1 MFLAS
6 RLSSLAVSTIASST
20 TGSSHGLASRAGGVI
35 VDVDLTFVWSIGII
49 IVLFLVL
56 KPVLFEP
63 MLKLFEERE
72 RRIDGAKLAARKLDE
87 ASVKALTT
95 YETEMKKARSAGTS
109 DREAQR
115 AEGLKTE
122 AEIVGKVRE
131 TTAETVNAGRRA
143 IQEEA
148 AQARAALKTEANALA
163 GALASRVLGREVQ
176 G

>member
-1 MFLAS
+1 MFLAT
-6 RLSSLAVSTIASST
+6 RLSLLST
-20 TGSSHGLASRAGGVI
+20 TATTAGSTHGIAARAGGVI
-35 VDVDLTFVWSIGII
+35 VDVDLTFLWSIGII

-87 ASVKALTT
+87 ASAQALTK

-109 DREAQR
+109 ERETQR
-115 AEGLKTE
+115 AEGLKAE

-131 TTAETVNAGRRA
+131 TTAETVNVGRRA
-143 IQEEA
+143 LQEEA

-163 GALASRVLGREVQ
+163 SALASRVLGREVQ